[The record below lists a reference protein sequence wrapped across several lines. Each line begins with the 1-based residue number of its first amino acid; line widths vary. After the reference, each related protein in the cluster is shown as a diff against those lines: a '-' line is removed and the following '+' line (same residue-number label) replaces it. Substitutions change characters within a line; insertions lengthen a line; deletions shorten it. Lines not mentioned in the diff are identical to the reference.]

1 MKLTEYIPREPFLA
15 LHNRQ
20 KRWACIVAH
29 RRAGKTVADVADLV
43 IGALECQLPNP
54 QFAYIAPLREQAK
67 RIAWEYLKD
76 MCEGMTAKKPNESE
90 LKIEVNNSAGG
101 VSKIYVAGSDRPDAL
116 RGLYFDGV
124 VMDEIG
130 QIRPSAWYGVLRA
143 TLSDRNGW
151 AIWTGTPAGKNM
163 FWNLREEARL
173 NPETHLLIEAP
184 ASETKIIDE
193 SELEAAKAMM
203 TEADY
208 LREYECSFDASV
220 PGTYFA
226 NLMNDAYHE
235 NRIGDFPA
243 QSGRKVEA
251 VADLGYTDSTSWW
264 IWQTTHEGYRIVMH
278 YEDNGREIQH
288 YIDWLKSLPYD
299 IEKVWLPHDAKAK
312 SLQTGR
318 SIIEVFLKNGIR
330 PSLVP
335 ELSVQDGIEAARQVI
350 PKCVF
355 DESATYE
362 GTEHLRAYRR
372 SYDEKTQTFRNRPRH
387 DEHSHS
393 ADSFRYL
400 ALAAKN
406 IEPKS
411 STIIVPPK
419 VRTRTMYEFT
429 LDDLWK
435 DCGPRR
441 AGRIGD

>member
-1 MKLTEYIPREPFLA
+1 
-15 LHNRQ
+15 
-20 KRWACIVAH
+20 
-29 RRAGKTVADVADLV
+29 
-43 IGALECQLPNP
+43 
-54 QFAYIAPLREQAK
+54 
-67 RIAWEYLKD
+67 
-76 MCEGMTAKKPNESE
+76 
-90 LKIEVNNSAGG
+90 
-101 VSKIYVAGSDRPDAL
+101 
-116 RGLYFDGV
+116 
-124 VMDEIG
+124 
-130 QIRPSAWYGVLRA
+130 
-143 TLSDRNGW
+143 
-151 AIWTGTPAGKNM
+151 M

-264 IWQTTHEGYRIVMH
+264 LWQTTHEGYRVVLH

-299 IEKVWLPHDAKAK
+299 IDKVWLPHDAKAK

-355 DESATYE
+355 DESACYE
-362 GTEHLRAYRR
+362 GTEHLRGYRR

-400 ALAAKN
+400 ALSAKN

-411 STIIVPPK
+411 STIILPPK

-435 DCGPRR
+435 DCGPRS